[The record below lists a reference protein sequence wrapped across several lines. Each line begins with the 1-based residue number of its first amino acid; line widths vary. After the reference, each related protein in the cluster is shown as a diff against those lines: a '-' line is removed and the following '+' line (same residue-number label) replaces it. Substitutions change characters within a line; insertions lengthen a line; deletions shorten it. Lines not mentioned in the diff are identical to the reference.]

1 MPDHTVGSPSP
12 DSSGEP
18 PIASE
23 PSGTESSDDQTMP
36 GTVHASAATRPTV
49 QPGSDRTLATR
60 IRTLR
65 AVPALAVGAAAGAA
79 LVGLAWTL
87 TAVDLGNPG
96 TFSTTG
102 GIFLADSDGF
112 VSDGKKCMGK
122 GGYEDLRAGTEV
134 TVTDASGSVVAAD
147 SLALGKVVGETCM
160 FKFTVHDIPVG
171 SKLFRIEVSHRGAIT
186 KTEAELRLGDIG
198 LTLGG

>member
-1 MPDHTVGSPSP
+1 MLHNGASISPSV
-12 DSSGEP
+12 SSGP
-18 PIASE
+18 PARRAR
-23 PSGTESSDDQTMP
+23 P
-36 GTVHASAATRPTV
+36 G
-49 QPGSDRTLATR
+49 
-60 IRTLR
+60 
-65 AVPALAVGAAAGAA
+65 AGDEEQAA

-87 TAVDLGNPG
+87 TAVDLANPG

-102 GIFLADSDGF
+102 SIFLADSDGF

-186 KTEAELRLGDIG
+186 KTEAELRLGELA